1 MRLQVEPD
9 KNEDERGLRDSD
21 RAETGPAPVEGPGE
35 ELAEAR
41 DRVDALESLLASQ
54 ARAHADL
61 IHLLTHELRTPITVI
76 NGFSRLLLD
85 SSHGDLSERQ
95 KGFVEES
102 LKACRRLD
110 GLVHDL
116 LEASP
121 QSSSPLRVEMESAD
135 LDATI
140 RGIVDSLAPLLADR
154 GIGVEL
160 DFDSP
165 IPKLDFDPG
174 RIEQVVT
181 NLMTNAIRYGRAG
194 GSIHIGR
201 FTTESEGAAVVQV
214 FVEDDGPGIAE
225 LDRKRVFEPYQRA
238 AGDSKGAGMGIGL
251 AICQRIIAS
260 HSGEIRVEGGAKGGA
275 RFVFSLP
282 IAQTRSKELFDGD
295 R

>member
-1 MRLQVEPD
+1 MRLQVESY
-9 KNEDERGLRDSD
+9 KEDEQGPRDSD
-21 RAETGPAPVEGPGE
+21 RAEATTVAVAATDE
-35 ELAEAR
+35 ELAEAK
-41 DRVDALESLLASQ
+41 DRVVALESMLASQ
-54 ARAHADL
+54 ARAHSDL

-85 SSHGDLSERQ
+85 SAHGVLSERQ
-95 KGFVEES
+95 TGFVTES

-110 GLVHDL
+110 LLVRDL

-121 QSSSPLRVEMESAD
+121 ESDSPLRVEMERAD

-140 RGIVDSLAPLLADR
+140 HSTVDSLAPLLDDR
-154 GIGVEL
+154 GMRVEL

-165 IPKLDFDPG
+165 VPNIEFDPV

-181 NLMTNAIRYGRAG
+181 NLLTNAIRYGRAD
-194 GSIHIGR
+194 GSIQIGR
-201 FTTESEGAAVVQV
+201 FATDADGRPVVQV

-225 LDRKRVFEPYQRA
+225 ADRKRVFEPYQRA
-238 AGDSKGAGMGIGL
+238 AARSDFAGMGIGL

-260 HSGEIRVEGGAKGGA
+260 HSGAIRVEDGSKGGA

-282 IAQTRSKELFDGD
+282 ISHNRSEE
-295 R
+295 